1 VGGRLTS
8 QLAPIHVLAEV
19 DLHRQLLLYAGLQAG
34 TVLPSAGQMRNTLL
48 LPLLAAP
55 QNLNGGLRIA

>member
-1 VGGRLTS
+1 MGGRLTS

-34 TVLPSAGQMRNTLL
+34 TVLPSTAIQMRNTLL
-48 LPLLAAP
+48 LPLLAVP
-55 QNLNGGLRIA
+55 QNLTVV

>member
-1 VGGRLTS
+1 MGGRLTS

-19 DLHRQLLLYAGLQAG
+19 DLHRQLLLYAGLQAV
-34 TVLPSAGQMRNTLL
+34 TVLPSTAIQMRNTLL

-55 QNLNGGLRIA
+55 QNLTVV